1 MRHFKSLLSN
11 LFLSLC
17 LISCG
22 FDQYIAKP
30 IDQEKHIVEFYQK
43 SPEHPAFLQFLKNQN
58 DVTKS
63 LPLTSWDLNTL
74 IYCGLFFNPKLD
86 EARAQLKLAQANTN
100 LASIRP
106 IPRLNSNVGRSD
118 RANGDINPFSY
129 ALSVD
134 LPIETANKR
143 NIRIENAS
151 QLSEVAQLGLAQS
164 AWQVR
169 QQIITHYNEYIN
181 NDHLINTLTQEKNK
195 REAIVEMMQKRVAV
209 GLASTTELSLANLQ
223 LQNTLT
229 SFNQQSQAQAIIMA
243 NLATSLG
250 LSVEATQQIAIDT
263 PMLETLVSEH
273 VQSASTFIQENQTR
287 EYLQKTALIHRIDI
301 RTALVQYAYAE
312 GQVKLEIAKQF
323 PDIIL
328 SPGYAYEFGDTV
340 WSLGLGG
347 LLTLIE
353 KNKLPIASAKAL
365 RDLEAEKFNHLQVKI
380 INEVAIAKAGFEQA
394 FQILT
399 NQQKAFETQSKNF
412 VLMDKKF
419 IAGEIDHVELNYAQL
434 ELLASKKNLSLANA
448 TYQASHRQLEN
459 TLQMTLIASHDAI
472 MQLSVEKN
480 N

>member
-1 MRHFKSLLSN
+1 MRQFNALLFISLLS
-11 LFLSLC
+11 LSL
-17 LISCG
+17 LSCG

-43 SPEHPAFLQFLKNQN
+43 SPDHPAFLKFLKNQN
-58 DVTKS
+58 DVTKA
-63 LPLTSWDLNTL
+63 LPLSSWDLNTL

-100 LASIRP
+100 PASIRP
-106 IPRLNSNVGRSD
+106 VPRLNSNVGRSD

-129 ALSVD
+129 ALSID

-151 QLSEVAQLGLAQS
+151 HLSEAAQLGLAQS

-169 QQIITHYNEYIN
+169 QQIVLHYYAYIN
-181 NDHLINTLTQEKNK
+181 NAHLINTLTQEKIK
-195 REAIVEMMQKRVAV
+195 REAIVDMMQKRVAV

-229 SFNQQSQAQAIIMA
+229 SSNQQSQAQAMTLA
-243 NLATSLG
+243 NLASSLG
-250 LSVEATQQIAIDT
+250 LSVEATQQLAIVT
-263 PMLETLVSEH
+263 PTIETLVSEH
-273 VQSASTFIQENQTR
+273 IASASTFTQDNQTR
-287 EYLQKTALIHRIDI
+287 EHLQKTALIHRIDI

-312 GQVKLEIAKQF
+312 GQVKLEIAKQY
-323 PDIIL
+323 PDIVL

-380 INEVAIAKAGFEQA
+380 INEVALAKAGFEQA
-394 FQILT
+394 FQTLK
-399 NQQKAFETQSKNF
+399 NQQKAYETQSKTF
-412 VLMDKKF
+412 TIIDKKF
-419 IAGEIDHVELNYAQL
+419 SAGEIDHVELNYAQL
-434 ELLASKKNLSLANA
+434 ELLASKRNLSLANA
-448 TYQASHRQLEN
+448 TYQASHHQLEN
-459 TLQMTLIASHDAI
+459 TLQIALTMSNEPSP
-472 MQLSVEKN
+472 QKN
-480 N
+480 MKINN